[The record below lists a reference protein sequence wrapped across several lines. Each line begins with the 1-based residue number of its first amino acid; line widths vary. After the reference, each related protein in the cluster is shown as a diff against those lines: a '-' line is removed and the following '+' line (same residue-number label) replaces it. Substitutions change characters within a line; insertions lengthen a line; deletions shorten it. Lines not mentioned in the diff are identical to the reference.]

1 MVANDNMVKQRNIEN
16 LASFF
21 YALGYIDIFMAGL
34 DFATGMAVRK
44 DDRGGIVQ
52 NGSTEY
58 FATMGNAGANATA
71 ADFHHTGNFALIVED
86 DFGLNFLSFVFKIE
100 NCIDNVGSILWPM
113 NMFAFKVIA
122 VIGFTDKL
130 NFGYGNGD
138 HDKFSFQHRK
148 CRWLL

>member
-1 MVANDNMVKQRNIEN
+1 MVANDNMVEQRNIEN

-52 NGSTEY
+52 NGSTVNLS
-58 FATMGNAGANATA
+58 AMGDTGANAAA

-86 DFGLNFLSFVFKIE
+86 DFGQNFLSFVFKIE
-100 NCIDNVGSILWPM
+100 NCIDNAGSI
-113 NMFAFKVIA
+113 A
-122 VIGFTDKL
+122 
-130 NFGYGNGD
+130 
-138 HDKFSFQHRK
+138 
-148 CRWLL
+148 